1 MMFPDHAAR
10 GAIALALAEDA
21 AADDITTRWSV
32 REDLC
37 AQARIISRQAG
48 VAAGI
53 PLAAEVYRQLDP
65 TVVVHDTISDGTPV
79 RPDDVLLRLRGPARS
94 LLAGERTV
102 LNFLQRL
109 CGIATLTSRYVSEVR
124 DLPVRILDT
133 RKTVPGL
140 RALDKYAVTAGGGH
154 NHRMNLAAMVLLK
167 ENHIAAA
174 GGVTAAVTAV
184 RKGMA
189 DEGRDVLIDVE
200 VTTLAELRE
209 AVAAGASWIMLD
221 NMPLHELVE
230 SVRLR
235 RHRGL
240 DIVLEASGTITLER
254 LRTIAETGVDVISVG
269 ALTHSAPALDLTM
282 LVDGAPRV

>member
-1 MMFPDHAAR
+1 MTFPDHAAR
-10 GAIALALAEDA
+10 GAVARALAEDA
-21 AADDITTRWSV
+21 AAHDITTRWSV

-37 AQARIISRQAG
+37 VQARIISRQAG
-48 VAAGI
+48 VAAGV

-79 RPDDVLLRLRGPARS
+79 RPDDVLLRLSGPARS
-94 LLAGERTV
+94 VLAGERTV

-109 CGIATLTSRYVSEVR
+109 CGIATLTSRYVAEVR

-189 DEGRDVLIDVE
+189 DEGRDVMVDVE
-200 VTTLAELRE
+200 VTTLAEVRE
-209 AVAAGASWIMLD
+209 AIAAGASWIMLD
-221 NMPLHELVE
+221 NMPLHQLVE
-230 SVRLR
+230 AVRLR
-235 RHRGL
+235 RDRGL

-254 LRTIAETGVDVISVG
+254 LRPVAETGVDVISVG

-282 LVDGAPRV
+282 LVDGSPRV